1 MNKAFSGVQS
11 PTEYEKKRV
20 GTRLL
25 SFLGDLNPGFAPKK
39 VTYLPY
45 GKCEI
50 MACGH
55 REI

>member
-25 SFLGDLNPGFAPKK
+25 SFLGDLNPGFEPKK
-39 VTYLPY
+39 VKYLPY